1 MYYIIELLD
10 NTDKTICQKAVKQ
23 NTLKE
28 WSEQAILLAAKHGVE
43 SIRCKS
49 VRCKSVRCNI
59 LCWTGCK
66 YEHVQSFNFD
76 QECVDRGVVCD

>member
-28 WSEQAILLAAKHGVE
+28 WSEQALLLAAKHGVE
-43 SIRCKS
+43 I
-49 VRCKSVRCNI
+49 VRFNVM
-59 LCWTGCK
+59 CWTGCK
-66 YEHVQSFNFD
+66 YEYVQSFNFE
-76 QECVDRGVVCD
+76 QEDVDRGVIYD